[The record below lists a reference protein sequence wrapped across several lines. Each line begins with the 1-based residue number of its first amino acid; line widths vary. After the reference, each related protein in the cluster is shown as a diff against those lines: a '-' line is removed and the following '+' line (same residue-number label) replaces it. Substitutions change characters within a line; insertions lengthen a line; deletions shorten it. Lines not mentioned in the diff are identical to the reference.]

1 MTMFRKI
8 ILQGAV
14 GLLLVFGFWV
24 YSGTYVFAEPNTGG
38 NSARSPKCQAEYE
51 QCAKNCDK
59 TQIDVDNQIQ
69 LCKDKCASDTDTY
82 CSRTLTRDPTTGT
95 LPKTSVGTLQNAPV
109 TPAPPKTTPKAP
121 TTGGT
126 TTNKQ

>member
-1 MTMFRKI
+1 MRLTMMPNWAAAL
-8 ILQGAV
+8 ILIGSF
-14 GLLLVFGFWV
+14 VF
-24 YSGTYVFAEPNTGG
+24 YSSTANAEPNTGS

-51 QCAKNCDK
+51 QCAKNCEK
-59 TQIDVDNQIQ
+59 TQIDVGNQIQ

-95 LPKTSVGTLQNAPV
+95 LPKTSVGTLQYAPV

-121 TTGGT
+121 T
-126 TTNKQ
+126 